1 MAFWSRL
8 FKWGAGDP
16 LAERE
21 DARRQG
27 MRDARQHPL
36 GEFTDPEFQPSYVTE
51 VRALARE
58 RITEVDRRLA
68 ATRTALLERAV
79 GARETILRELG
90 RSDLRPD
97 GGYGNGSAPRSGS
110 ASASGAASG
119 QGSGSGSGSIARAG
133 AGVEGAGAA
142 GDSAAASADVS
153 ARASAGAEDAFIS
166 IAEAR
171 RRRGEARRRVVLQE
185 ASDTVHRARAQIE
198 RLTQEWE
205 SALIERNHAVE
216 TVHARAE
223 QLIAAYRGGVM
234 RAHPRKEEIPSL
246 WKGEVIAMDSSG
258 GSAAAV
264 SGREEIGRIMEE
276 VEARIEVWHAEVVP
290 RTLPGEVRRSLPRE
304 AAPDADLD
312 PEDSEGDVGS
322 DAISDS
328 DASPGTNAD
337 MGSDAS
343 PDVGHHPASDSAS
356 ILGRVEEMAP
366 DRSVRSEGDEPGA
379 GGRR

>member
-21 DARRQG
+21 EARRQG
-27 MRDARQHPL
+27 MRDAREHPL

-90 RSDLRPD
+90 RADLRPV
-97 GGYGNGSAPRSGS
+97 GGSSNGTGS
-110 ASASGAASG
+110 
-119 QGSGSGSGSIARAG
+119 
-133 AGVEGAGAA
+133 GVEGAGSA
-142 GDSAAASADVS
+142 GDSGVASAH
-153 ARASAGAEDAFIS
+153 ASAGGEDAFIS

-171 RRRGEARRRVVLQE
+171 RRRGEARRRAVLQE

-258 GSAAAV
+258 DSAAAV

-276 VEARIEVWHAEVVP
+276 VEARIEVWHAEVTP
-290 RTLPGEVRRSLPRE
+290 RALPGEALRSLPKD
-304 AAPDADLD
+304 AAPDTDASGPSPVTDAEPD
-312 PEDSEGDVGS
+312 PEAGS
-322 DAISDS
+322 DRDQT
-328 DASPGTNAD
+328 GT
-337 MGSDAS
+337 
-343 PDVGHHPASDSAS
+343 
-356 ILGRVEEMAP
+356 
-366 DRSVRSEGDEPGA
+366 
-379 GGRR
+379 GGER

>member
-21 DARRQG
+21 EARRQG
-27 MRDARQHPL
+27 MRDAREHPL

-90 RSDLRPD
+90 RADLRPD
-97 GGYGNGSAPRSGS
+97 GGYGNGSGPRS
-110 ASASGAASG
+110 ASASASA
-119 QGSGSGSGSIARAG
+119 SGSGSGSIAGAGVG
-133 AGVEGAGAA
+133 AGVEGAGSA
-142 GDSAAASADVS
+142 GDSAAASADAS
-153 ARASAGAEDAFIS
+153 TRASAGGEDAFIS

-258 GSAAAV
+258 DSAAAV

-276 VEARIEVWHAEVVP
+276 VEARIEVWHAEVIP
-290 RTLPGEVRRSLPRE
+290 QALPGEVRRSLPRE
-304 AAPDADLD
+304 ATADADLD
-312 PEDSEGDVGS
+312 SEVADGDQDSKVAAGDLGAVAVSDGGLRS
-322 DAISDS
+322 DAGFDS
-328 DASPGTNAD
+328 DATSGLSA
-337 MGSDAS
+337 
-343 PDVGHHPASDSAS
+343 ASDLDA
-356 ILGRVEEMAP
+356 G
-366 DRSVRSEGDEPGA
+366 SEDDGPRA

>member
-1 MAFWSRL
+1 MAFLSRL

-16 LAERE
+16 PAERE
-21 DARRQG
+21 DAHRQG

-51 VRALARE
+51 VRARARE

-90 RSDLRPD
+90 RADLRPVAEHA
-97 GGYGNGSAPRSGS
+97 NGHAP
-110 ASASGAASG
+110 GAK
-119 QGSGSGSGSIARAG
+119 G
-133 AGVEGAGAA
+133 AGPADDPG
-142 GDSAAASADVS
+142 AAASAGD
-153 ARASAGAEDAFIS
+153 EDAFIS

-171 RRRGEARRRVVLQE
+171 RRRAEARRKAVVQE
-185 ASDTVHRARAQIE
+185 AGDTVHRARAQIE

-258 GSAAAV
+258 DSAAAV

-276 VEARIEVWHAEVVP
+276 VEARIEVWHAEVVAP
-290 RTLPGEVRRSLPRE
+290 RALPGEARRSLPQD
-304 AAPDADLD
+304 ATPDADLVFD
-312 PEDSEGDVGS
+312 ADLAS
-322 DAISDS
+322 DDDLEANVSLDSDS
-328 DASPGTNAD
+328 
-337 MGSDAS
+337 GSS
-343 PDVGHHPASDSAS
+343 PDADLGSAAGPDPRHHSD
-356 ILGRVEEMAP
+356 RMAGL
-366 DRSVRSEGDEPGA
+366 DRDDPTA
-379 GGRR
+379 GGGR

>member
-21 DARRQG
+21 EARRQG

-90 RSDLRPD
+90 RADLRPV
-97 GGYGNGSAPRSGS
+97 GGN
-110 ASASGAASG
+110 
-119 QGSGSGSGSIARAG
+119 GSGSGVKG
-133 AGVEGAGAA
+133 AGSA
-142 GDSAAASADVS
+142 GDSTAASADAS
-153 ARASAGAEDAFIS
+153 ARASAGGEDAFIS

-258 GSAAAV
+258 DSAAAV

-276 VEARIEVWHAEVVP
+276 VEARIEVWHAEVIP
-290 RTLPGEVRRSLPRE
+290 RALPGEVRRSLPRE
-304 AAPDADLD
+304 ATADAD
-312 PEDSEGDVGS
+312 PDSEGSDGDLGS
-322 DAISDS
+322 DAISDEDLGLDVTSDS
-328 DASPGTNAD
+328 DAA
-337 MGSDAS
+337 MGSDAD
-343 PDVGHHPASDSAS
+343 PDPGPDAGHRPASDSTS
-356 ILGRVEEMAP
+356 DLGPVEETAP
-366 DRSVRSEGDEPGA
+366 DRGVRSKGDEPRTG
-379 GGRR
+379 GGR

>member
-1 MAFWSRL
+1 MAFLSRL

-21 DARRQG
+21 EARRQG

-51 VRALARE
+51 VRARARE

-68 ATRTALLERAV
+68 ATRTALLDRAV

-90 RSDLRPD
+90 RADLRPIAD
-97 GGYGNGSAPRSGS
+97 HTNGHEP
-110 ASASGAASG
+110 GAKD
-119 QGSGSGSGSIARAG
+119 AG
-133 AGVEGAGAA
+133 PA
-142 GDSAAASADVS
+142 GDPAAAASAN
-153 ARASAGAEDAFIS
+153 GEDAFIS

-171 RRRGEARRRVVLQE
+171 RRRAEARRRAVVQE
-185 ASDTVHRARAQIE
+185 AGDTVHRARAQIE

-258 GSAAAV
+258 DSAAAV

-276 VEARIEVWHAEVVP
+276 VEARIEVWHAEVVVP
-290 RTLPGEVRRSLPRE
+290 RALPDEVRRSLPRE
-304 AAPDADLD
+304 ATPDADLVSD
-312 PEDSEGDVGS
+312 ADLESNTGLGS
-322 DAISDS
+322 DADLTLNADLDS
-328 DASPGTNAD
+328 DVGLTSNAGLTSDAGSGPDPDPGSAP
-337 MGSDAS
+337 GSDPVAEA
-343 PDVGHHPASDSAS
+343 ASDRAAGS
-356 ILGRVEEMAP
+356 
-366 DRSVRSEGDEPGA
+366 DRGETGT